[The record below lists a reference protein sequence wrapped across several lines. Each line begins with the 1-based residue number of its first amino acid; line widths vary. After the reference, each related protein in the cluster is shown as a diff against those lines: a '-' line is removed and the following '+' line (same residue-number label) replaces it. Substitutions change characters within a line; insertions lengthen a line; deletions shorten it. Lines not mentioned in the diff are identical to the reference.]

1 MKKFLMLLG
10 LLVVAVLG
18 SFTYI
23 SLTEV
28 REPTLASARIYDAPR
43 SIEPFRLEG
52 TAGQDVGLADLTGQW
67 TLLFT
72 GYTFCPDICPTTMA
86 HLKSRW
92 DDLAEATNFPVQVWM
107 ISVDP
112 QRDDIDRLSMYVD
125 FFGEGFLGV
134 RAEHVDLYPFVRN
147 IGLMYSIPDEN
158 ESNYLVNHSSAII
171 LVNPAGQQQA
181 IFRPQHEL
189 GEMPTVN
196 PQLLVQDFR
205 DIVRYLEQLNTF

>member
-1 MKKFLMLLG
+1 MKRFLLVLG
-10 LLVVAVLG
+10 LVIVAVLG
-18 SFTYI
+18 SLTYM

-28 REPTLASARIYDAPR
+28 REPTLVSSRIYDAPR
-43 SIEPFRLEG
+43 AIEPFRLEG
-52 TAGQDVGLADLTGQW
+52 TAGKDVGLEDLQGQW

-92 DDLAEATNFPVQVWM
+92 ADLTGATDFPVQVWM

-112 QRDDIDRLSMYVD
+112 QRDDIERLSMYVD

-158 ESNYLVNHSSAII
+158 ETNYLVNHSSAII

-181 IFRPQHEL
+181 IFRAQHEL
-189 GEMPTVN
+189 GEMPVVN
-196 PQLLVQDFR
+196 PHSLVQDFR
-205 DIVRYLEQLNTF
+205 DITRYLEHIHAF